1 MSQASNNNLDWH
13 TALAGQAIIKTTKKY
28 WNIKERKEDD
38 IKASEV
44 ENLATKALGVLQEN
58 GVYAA
63 LLYLYSRSD
72 KEQHIAKPIRIR
84 LLELT
89 RLLKFSPPTGSK
101 EKPVDA
107 QAEEA
112 LKFLTDEICKDLDIL
127 LLVKQLWE
135 QTLIYTRYGAKARG
149 IEDKIAEDAN
159 KARAEA
165 EKAQSQP

>member
-1 MSQASNNNLDWH
+1 MTQASNNNLDWH
-13 TALAGQAIIKTTKKY
+13 AAFAGQEIIKNTKKY
-28 WNIKERKEDD
+28 WNIKERKENE

-58 GVYAA
+58 GVYAV

-72 KEQHIAKPIRIR
+72 KEQHIAKPIRIQ

-89 RLLKFSPPTGSK
+89 RLLKFSPPTDTK

-107 QAEEA
+107 EQVLE
-112 LKFLTDEICKDLDIL
+112 FLTKYICNDLDIL

-135 QTLIYTRYGAKARG
+135 QTLIYARYGAKARG
-149 IEDKIAEDAN
+149 VEDKIAEDTK
-159 KARAEA
+159 KAKTEA